1 MMERKDT
8 SGQKFKSPGICYYHP
23 SYTSIEPKSSTVIP
37 FKIIKKTNSPR
48 YRIQKLWKSYKV
60 TTDYS
65 LVEFSKQVSKVS
77 VNA

>member
-8 SGQKFKSPGICYYHP
+8 TSNKFKSPGICYYHP
-23 SYTSIEPKSSTVIP
+23 TYTSVEAKSATVIP
-37 FKIIKKTNSPR
+37 FRIVKKTNSPR

-65 LVEFSKQVSKVS
+65 LV
-77 VNA
+77 NLN